1 MIGNSKQMIILK
13 DEEEAKLMNITIALP
28 EIYCD
33 NLKKLQ
39 ERGIISSRSD
49 GIRRAIQEFL
59 EKEMENIQLL
69 EFEIPSD
76 DINEDLH

>member
-1 MIGNSKQMIILK
+1 MKA
-13 DEEEAKLMNITIALP
+13 EVARKLQNITIALP

-39 ERGIISSRSD
+39 EMGIISSRSD

-59 EKEMENIQLL
+59 DKEIENLSLL
-69 EFEIPSD
+69 GFEPVEDTSNEIED
-76 DINEDLH
+76 DS

>member
-1 MIGNSKQMIILK
+1 LK
-13 DEEEAKLMNITIALP
+13 AEVARKLQNITIALP

-39 ERGIISSRSD
+39 EMGIISSRSD

-59 EKEMENIQLL
+59 DKEIENLSLL
-69 EFEIPSD
+69 GFEPVEDTSNEIED
-76 DINEDLH
+76 DS

>member
-1 MIGNSKQMIILK
+1 MIILK
-13 DEEEAKLMNITIALP
+13 DEKEAKLQNITIALP

-39 ERGIISSRSD
+39 EMGIISSRSD

-59 EKEMENIQLL
+59 DKELENIVLL
-69 EFEIPSD
+69 DFEIPSD
-76 DINEDLH
+76 NVEEDSNS

>member
-1 MIGNSKQMIILK
+1 MKNE
-13 DEEEAKLMNITIALP
+13 DTKLQNITIALP

-39 ERGIISSRSD
+39 EMGIINSRSD

-59 EKEMENIQLL
+59 DKELENIKLL
-69 EFEIPSD
+69 DFELPPEEASD
-76 DINEDLH
+76 T

>member
-1 MIGNSKQMIILK
+1 MKA
-13 DEEEAKLMNITIALP
+13 EVAWKLQNITIALP

-39 ERGIISSRSD
+39 EMGIISSRSD

-59 EKEMENIQLL
+59 DKEIENLSLL
-69 EFEIPSD
+69 GFEPVEDTSNEIED
-76 DINEDLH
+76 DS

>member
-1 MIGNSKQMIILK
+1 MITVKEDEVSKLQ
-13 DEEEAKLMNITIALP
+13 NITIALP

-39 ERGIISSRSD
+39 EMGVISSRSD

-59 EKEMENIQLL
+59 NKEIENLDLL
-69 EFEIPSD
+69 GFDVTEDKPNGLKD
-76 DINEDLH
+76 DYTS

>member
-1 MIGNSKQMIILK
+1 MKK
-13 DEEEAKLMNITIALP
+13 EDAKLQNITIALP

-39 ERGIISSRSD
+39 EMGLINSRSD

-59 EKEMENIQLL
+59 DKELENIKLL
-69 EFEIPSD
+69 EFEFR
-76 DINEDLH
+76 EDPIDKIEPNMQ

>member
-1 MIGNSKQMIILK
+1 MNGTPKMTK
-13 DEEEAKLMNITIALP
+13 DEESKLQNITIALP

-39 ERGIISSRSD
+39 EMGIINSRSD

-59 EKEMENIQLL
+59 EKELENIELL
-69 EFEIPSD
+69 EFELPTDKIE
-76 DINEDLH
+76 EDSN